1 MTFTKQQPTRALKK
15 NLLKFLQSDEFTQNL
30 DVLKELPTR
39 QAVNPLF
46 SFFCHPETLIR
57 WRAVTSVGLIT
68 AALAETEME
77 SARVILRRLMWTLN
91 DESGGI
97 GWGSPEAMGD
107 IMARSHELACEFG
120 CILVSYIREEANY
133 LEHPVLQRG
142 VLWGL
147 GRLGHV
153 YPEYMRVATPAF
165 HPFLQSADP
174 YHRGLAAW
182 AITPLA
188 DDNAVP
194 LLEELTRDETAII
207 LYTDMRLISTT
218 VAHLA
223 GEALKHLTP
232 IRT

>member
-1 MTFTKQQPTRALKK
+1 MTSTKKESTRTLKK
-15 NLLKFLQSDEFTQNL
+15 KLLAFLQTDDFVHNL
-30 DVLKELPTR
+30 DHLRELPAR

-46 SFFCHPETLIR
+46 SFFHHREPLIR
-57 WRAVTSVGLIT
+57 WRAVTSMGIIT
-68 AALAETEME
+68 AFLAETEME
-77 SARVILRRLMWTLN
+77 SARVIMRRLMWTLN

-107 IMARSHELACEFG
+107 IMARSHDLACEFG

-153 YPEYMRVATPAF
+153 YPEYMRVAAPAF

-194 LLEELTRDETAII
+194 LLEDLTRDETAII
-207 LYTDMRLISTT
+207 LYTDMRFISTT

-232 IRT
+232 IQA